1 MIEYKCPDCGK
12 TALEFKVIPQ
22 NKCDKCGCI
31 MGAEEE
37 IEDLK

>member
-1 MIEYKCPDCGK
+1 MIEYKCPDCGM
-12 TALEFKVIPQ
+12 TELEVIIIAQ
-22 NKCDKCGCI
+22 KKCECGCI